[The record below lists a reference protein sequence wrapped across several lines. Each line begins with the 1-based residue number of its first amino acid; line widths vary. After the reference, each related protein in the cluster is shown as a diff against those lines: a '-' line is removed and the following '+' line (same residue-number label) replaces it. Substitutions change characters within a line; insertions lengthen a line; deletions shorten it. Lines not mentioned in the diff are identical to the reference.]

1 MSLNNQQQKGRNKYM
16 FFGDQRTEIFCMQT
30 VKCNLKNVL
39 SFEILDQQIVYKY
52 LNPTKTSSMENTVR
66 PIVSLTKN
74 IDINSIQNKTM
85 QEQEH

>member
-1 MSLNNQQQKGRNKYM
+1 
-16 FFGDQRTEIFCMQT
+16 
-30 VKCNLKNVL
+30 
-39 SFEILDQQIVYKY
+39 
-52 LNPTKTSSMENTVR
+52 MENTVR

>member
-1 MSLNNQQQKGRNKYM
+1 
-16 FFGDQRTEIFCMQT
+16 MQT

-39 SFEILDQQIVYKY
+39 SFEILGQQIVYKY